1 MGSLKTTN
9 MKSDELPPTEKRSF
23 YVVSVE
29 LAVEPDTTVLE
40 LHRLRKRV
48 IKTITGISEL
58 IYHVD
63 VKFNPKYKWRE
74 KKARRALNARRDHR

>member
-1 MGSLKTTN
+1 VEIINAEARKLG
-9 MKSDELPPTEKRSF
+9 SF

-48 IKTITGISEL
+48 IKTIAGISEL
-58 IYHVD
+58 IYHID

-74 KKARRALNARRDHR
+74 KRVRRAVNAKRDHR